1 VQDGA
6 IQTDR
11 LRLEPQA
18 IGDAEEMAGVL
29 ADPTL
34 YLFIGGEPPTPQ
46 DLRERW
52 GRQAIG
58 HSPDGTDEWRNWIVR
73 RRDDGA
79 AVGTVQATIS
89 DGGRTAVI
97 AWVIGSPWQRNGY
110 ATEAAKALVA
120 WLLDRGVR
128 TIEAGI
134 HPDHEASATVAEH
147 ARLAPTERSVDG
159 ERVWSLRAGRP
170 TGAIR
175 FPLLTQRLLIRPTVE
190 GDAVALHAVWGNGEV
205 TRHLGEPLPTIEA
218 TGDLVA
224 AKIAQQERD
233 GLSLWTVEARATG
246 AVVGTVGLQ
255 HEDGPEIG
263 LAFLFA
269 RASWGQG
276 YGREAAA
283 ATLRAGFEQ
292 LGLDRI
298 MSITEEANL
307 RARRLMEAIGMHAR
321 GTARYYGT
329 EWAFYEA
336 MAPGEQS

>member
-6 IQTDR
+6 IQTER
-11 LRLEPQA
+11 LLLEPPA

-29 ADPTL
+29 RDPAL

-52 GRQAIG
+52 GRQTVG
-58 HSPDGTDEWRNWIVR
+58 HPPDGTEEWRNWVVR

-89 DGGRTAVI
+89 DGGRVAVV

-110 ATEAAKALVA
+110 ATEAAEALVT

-128 TIEAGI
+128 TVEAWI
-134 HPDHEASATVAEH
+134 HPDHEASARVAEH
-147 ARLAPTERSVDG
+147 ARLAPTDRSVDG

-170 TGAIR
+170 TGSIS

-190 GDAVALHAVWGNGEV
+190 GDAEALHAVWGDDEV
-205 TRHLGEPLPTIEA
+205 TRHLGTPLPSIEA
-218 TGDLVA
+218 TRDLLA

-233 GLSLWTVEARATG
+233 GFSLWTVEERATG
-246 AVVGTVGLQ
+246 AIVGTVGLQ

-263 LAFLFA
+263 LGFLFA
-269 RASWGQG
+269 KASWGRG

-292 LGLDRI
+292 LGLDRVI
-298 MSITEEANL
+298 GITEETNV
-307 RARRLMEAIGMHAR
+307 RARRVMDAIGMHAR
-321 GTARYYGT
+321 GTAHHYGT
-329 EWAFYEA
+329 MWAVYEA
-336 MAPGEQS
+336 MSPVRPS